1 MSHFIEN
8 GTSSTSLSILLRPLS
23 RGNWEACAALAVA
36 PEQNAWVAPNVYS
49 IAEAQFLTGFS
60 SLAVYSDETIV
71 GYALFGP
78 DADDGG
84 TYWIYRLMIDARYQG
99 GGYGHAA
106 ILRIVEEIAGRPDR
120 SGKVR
125 IGYRPDN
132 AAARHVYA
140 KAGFVEE
147 GVAPWGEMIAAYT
160 YPNLQMS

>member
-1 MSHFIEN
+1 MSYPIKKED
-8 GTSSTSLSILLRPLS
+8 SSASPSVLLRPLN
-23 RGNWEACAALAVA
+23 RDNWEACAALAVS

-60 SLAVYSDETIV
+60 SAAVYLGETLV

-84 TYWIYRLMIDARYQG
+84 IYWIHRLMTDARYQG
-99 GGYGHAA
+99 KGYGYAA
-106 ILRIVEEIAGRPDR
+106 VLRIIEEIAGRPDR

-125 IGYRPDN
+125 IGYHPDN
-132 AAARHVYA
+132 EAARHVYA

-147 GVAPWGEMIAAYT
+147 GVADWGEMIASYA
-160 YPNLQMS
+160 YPNL